1 MRLLRKFDLFES
13 SLPISHRGHFPIMTK
28 IVPNEVVDYYRN
40 LLKPIY
46 ADRKLMHVG
55 EIDVGVVHSARVLE
69 DLGAAQPLL
78 LAGNQGTSSTPLPE
92 DVRLHLLGTGGE
104 NMVESARN
112 LFTAVSNLS
121 TDIST
126 DIDDWDPDREAQWVC
141 ESLLLEMGDIA
152 GRSKYGRRLEAWTD
166 LENKTTID
174 DLWDSIGVNRS
185 GSAVVSVSDPNLSTI
200 EARLDQ
206 GLGTVW
212 VPDNRDGVQGGS
224 MALRWV
230 RNEEDYE
237 QTLLEMRTIADQIRI
252 MPFLE
257 GIPISIHGIVFPSD
271 VAVFRPV
278 ELIVLRRVHDSR
290 FLWSGCSTGY
300 DPLPHDREYMRTI
313 ARRTAMHLKETVN
326 YRGPY
331 SIDGILTREGFLP
344 TELNPRLSGG
354 FAALL
359 DGIPELPF
367 APLCWAAMENEPL
380 DYRPAYL
387 EQAIVETADST
398 RRLRA
403 HTQTT
408 IDVKERTTVELTRT
422 GDEYSETNEGETPN
436 ATLTVGPSPVGG
448 IIIFTL
454 FNKSESAG
462 VLVAPEMVRALRFA
476 DKRFGTGFGELACA
490 EEER

>member
-1 MRLLRKFDLFES
+1 MS
-13 SLPISHRGHFPIMTK
+13 K
-28 IVPNEVVDYYRN
+28 IVLSEVVDYYRN

-69 DLGAAQPLL
+69 ELGAAQPLL
-78 LAGNQGTSSTPLPE
+78 LAGNQGTSNSPLP
-92 DVRLHLLGTGGE
+92 DDIRLHLLGTGGE
-104 NMVESARN
+104 NMVDSARN
-112 LFTAVSNLS
+112 LLTTLADLPTA
-121 TDIST
+121 IAT
-126 DIDDWDPDREAQWVC
+126 DIDDWDPDRESHWVC
-141 ESLLLEMGDIA
+141 EGLLLEMGDIA
-152 GRSKYGRRLEAWTD
+152 GRSKYGRRQKAWTD

-174 DLWDSIGVNRS
+174 DLWDSIGVNRAN
-185 GSAVVSVSDPNLSTI
+185 SAVVEVADTKIRRITEN
-200 EARLDQ
+200 LDQ

-230 RNEEDYE
+230 RSEQDYDK
-237 QTLLEMRTIADQIRI
+237 TLLEMRTIADQIRI

-257 GIPISIHGIVFPSD
+257 GIPLSIHGIVFPSD

-278 ELIVLRRVHDSR
+278 ELIVLRRVQDTR

-300 DPLPHDREYMRTI
+300 DPLPQDREYMRSI
-313 ARRTAMHLKETVN
+313 ARTTGLYLKDAVD

-331 SIDGILTREGFLP
+331 SIDGILTRDGFLP

-359 DGIPELPF
+359 EGIPELPF
-367 APLCWAAMENEPL
+367 APLCWATMENEPL
-380 DYRPAYL
+380 DYRSTYL
-387 EQAIVETADST
+387 EEAIVETADST

-408 IDVKERTTVELTRT
+408 IDVKERTTVELART
-422 GDEYSETNEGETPN
+422 GDDYSEINEGQKPD
-436 ATLTVGPSPVGG
+436 ATLTIGPSPVGG

-454 FNKSESAG
+454 FNKSDPVG

-476 DKRFGTGFGELACA
+476 DKRFGTGFGDLECA
-490 EEER
+490 VSVR

>member
-1 MRLLRKFDLFES
+1 
-13 SLPISHRGHFPIMTK
+13 
-28 IVPNEVVDYYRN
+28 
-40 LLKPIY
+40 
-46 ADRKLMHVG
+46 MHVG
-55 EIDVGVVHSARVLE
+55 EIDVGVVHSAHVLE

-78 LAGNQGTSSTPLPE
+78 LAGNQGTSNSPLPE
-92 DVRLHLLGTGGE
+92 DLRLHLLGTGGD
-104 NMVESARN
+104 NMVDSARN
-112 LFTAVSNLS
+112 LLSAVSNLP
-121 TDIST
+121 TAITT
-126 DIDDWDPDREAQWVC
+126 DIDNWDPEQEARWVC

-152 GRSKYGRRLEAWTD
+152 GRSKYGRRQKAWTD

-185 GSAVVSVSDPNLSTI
+185 ISAVVNVSDENLRRI
-200 EARLDQ
+200 AEKLDQ

-230 RNEEDYE
+230 RSEEDYDK
-237 QTLLEMRTIADQIRI
+237 TLLEMRTTADQIRI

-257 GIPISIHGIVFPSD
+257 GIPVSIHGIVFPSD

-278 ELIVLRRVHDSR
+278 ELIVLRKVQDRR

-300 DPLPHDREYMRTI
+300 DALPQDREYMRSI
-313 ARRTAMHLKETVN
+313 ARKTGLYLKDVVD

-331 SIDGILTREGFLP
+331 SIDGILTRDGFLP

-359 DGIPELPF
+359 EGIPELPF

-387 EQAIVETADST
+387 EEAIVRAADAT

-408 IDVKERTTVELTRT
+408 IDVKERTTIELYRT
-422 GDEYSETNEGETPN
+422 GDEYSETQVDEKPD
-436 ATLTVGPSPVGG
+436 AALTIGPSPVGG

-454 FNKSESAG
+454 FNKSDSGGA
-462 VLVAPEMVRALRFA
+462 LVAPEMVRALRVA
-476 DKRFGTGFGELACA
+476 DRCFGTDFGDLACA
-490 EEER
+490 EEVR